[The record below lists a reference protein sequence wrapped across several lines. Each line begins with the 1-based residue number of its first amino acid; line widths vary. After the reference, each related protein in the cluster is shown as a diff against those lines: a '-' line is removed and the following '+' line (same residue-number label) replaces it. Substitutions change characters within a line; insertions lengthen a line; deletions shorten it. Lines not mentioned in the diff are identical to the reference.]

1 MRKAVKEVASLI
13 KNYILDT
20 NVLIHYPGCIHTFED
35 NNIIIPII
43 CLEELD
49 NLKKKDGIVGYQAR
63 EAIREINNVR
73 QYGSIHD
80 GVKLPGGGI
89 LRVELNHLDPA
100 HIPDGIDLNKN
111 DNKILTI
118 ALNIKNES
126 KKLSTILVTKDLCVA
141 IKAESMDIEVQDYR
155 NDKVDVDHIY
165 RGYRE
170 ITLPSSQ
177 IDKIYSGGLKL
188 NKKTGLD
195 AFPNE
200 FFCIK
205 STDHNSHETLARYD
219 GSRIV
224 PLKYAGEKAW
234 GLTPKNREQRMAFEL
249 LMDEDIHLVTLS
261 GGAGTG
267 KSILSVAVA
276 LQKVIES
283 SIYDKIIFVKP
294 VVSAG
299 DPIGFLPGDEN
310 AKLKPFMDSFG
321 DTIESLMSE
330 RCKKQNAEKN
340 GRLKKNTGK
349 GFDFHEKPAFS
360 AESFL
365 EQYQEAGVIE
375 MKTFAFMRGRTL
387 SNAMV
392 IIDEA
397 QEITPHLAKLMLT
410 RAGQGA
416 KFVMIGDPSDN
427 QIDNTLVD
435 SKSNGLVYVVEKMKS
450 HAITGHV
457 SLEEVERSPL
467 AKIAEESL

>member
-1 MRKAVKEVASLI
+1 MI

-20 NVLIHYPGCIHTFED
+20 NVLIHFPGCIHTFED
-35 NNIIIPII
+35 NHIIIPLV

-49 NLKKKDGIVGYQAR
+49 NLKKKDGILGYQAR

-73 QYGSIHD
+73 QYGDIHN
-80 GVKLPGGGI
+80 GVKLPGGGT
-89 LRVELNHLDPA
+89 LRVELNHMNPVD
-100 HIPDGIDLNKN
+100 IPDGVDLNKN

-126 KKLSTILVTKDLCVA
+126 KDISTILVTKDLCVA
-141 IKAESMDIEVQDYR
+141 IKAEALNLEVQDYQ
-155 NDKVDVDHIY
+155 NDKVDVDQIY
-165 RGYRE
+165 KGYKE
-170 ITLPSSQ
+170 ITLPSTQ
-177 IDKIYSGGLKL
+177 IDKIYNGGLKL
-188 NKKTGLD
+188 NKKTGLT
-195 AFPNE
+195 AYPNE

-205 STDHNSHETLARYD
+205 SSDHSSHETLAKYD
-219 GSRIV
+219 GTKIV
-224 PLKYAGEKAW
+224 PLGYANDKAW
-234 GLTPKNREQRMAFEL
+234 GLTPRNREQKMAFEL
-249 LMDEDIHLVTLS
+249 LMDEDLHLVTLS

-276 LQKVIES
+276 LQKVIENNV
-283 SIYDKIIFVKP
+283 YDKIILVKP

-299 DPIGFLPGDEN
+299 DPIGFLPGTEN

-321 DTIESLMSE
+321 DSIESLMTE
-330 RCKKQNAEKN
+330 RSKKQTAEKN
-340 GRLKKNTGK
+340 SKLKKNAK
-349 GFDFHEKPAFS
+349 RNMEYQEKPAFS
-360 AESFL
+360 AEGFL
-365 EQYQEAGVIE
+365 DQYREAGIIE

-397 QEITPHLAKLMLT
+397 QEMTPHLAKLMLT

-435 SKSNGLVYVVEKMKS
+435 SKSNGLVYVIEKMKPYE
-450 HAITGHV
+450 ITGHI

-467 AKIAEESL
+467 AKIAEECL

>member
-1 MRKAVKEVASLI
+1 MISRAEGGIPLI

-20 NVLIHYPGCIHTFED
+20 NVLIHFPGCIYTFTD
-35 NNIIIPII
+35 NHVIIPLI

-49 NLKKKDGIVGYQAR
+49 NLKKKEGILGYQAR
-63 EAIREINNVR
+63 EAIREINSVR
-73 QYGSIHD
+73 QYGDIHT
-80 GVKLPGGGI
+80 GVKLPSGGT
-89 LRVELNHLDPA
+89 LRVELNHMNPIN
-100 HIPDGIDLNKN
+100 IPDGVDLNKN
-111 DNKILTI
+111 DNKIITI

-126 KKLSTILVTKDLCVA
+126 GKINTILVTKDLCVA
-141 IKAESMDIEVQDYR
+141 IKAESLNIEVQDYQ
-155 NDKVDVDHIY
+155 NDKINVDHIY
-165 RGYRE
+165 KGYRE
-170 ITLPSSQ
+170 VALTSSQ
-177 IDKIYSGGLKL
+177 IDKIYGNGLKL

-195 AFPNE
+195 ICPNE

-205 STDHNSHETLARYD
+205 STDNQAHETLAKYD
-219 GSRIV
+219 GSKII
-224 PLKYAGEKAW
+224 PLKYADDKAW

-249 LMDEDIHLVTLS
+249 LMDEKVQLVTLS

-276 LQKVIES
+276 LQKVIENNV
-283 SIYDKIIFVKP
+283 YDKIILVKP

-299 DPIGFLPGDEN
+299 DPIGFLPGTEN

-321 DTIESLMSE
+321 DSIESLMTE
-330 RCKKQNAEKN
+330 RIKKQSEKSN
-340 GRLKKNTGK
+340 KLKKNAK
-349 GFDFHEKPAFS
+349 KNSEYHEKPAFS
-360 AESFL
+360 AEGFL
-365 EQYQEAGVIE
+365 EQYQEAGIIE

-410 RAGQGA
+410 RAGQET

-435 SKSNGLVYVVEKMKS
+435 SKSNGLVYVIEKMKS
-450 HAITGHV
+450 FAITGHI
-457 SLEEVERSPL
+457 SLEEVERSAL
-467 AKIAEESL
+467 AKIAEECL

>member
-1 MRKAVKEVASLI
+1 MI

-49 NLKKKDGIVGYQAR
+49 NLKKKDGILGYQAR
-63 EAIREINNVR
+63 EAIREINSVR
-73 QYGSIHD
+73 QYGNIHN
-80 GVKLPGGGI
+80 GITLPGGGT
-89 LRVELNHLDPA
+89 LRVELNHLNPA
-100 HIPDGIDLNKN
+100 LIPDGVDLNKN

-126 KKLSTILVTKDLCVA
+126 KNVSTILVTKDLCAA
-141 IKAESMDIEVQDYR
+141 IKAESLNIEVQDYQS
-155 NDKVDVDHIY
+155 DKVDVDHIY
-165 RGYRE
+165 KGYRE
-170 ITLPSSQ
+170 IALPSSQ

-188 NKKTGLD
+188 NKKTGP
-195 AFPNE
+195 AAYPNE

-205 STDHNSHETLARYD
+205 STDSSSHETLARYD
-219 GSRIV
+219 GSRLV
-224 PLKYAGEKAW
+224 PLKFINEKAW
-234 GLTPKNREQRMAFEL
+234 GLSPKNREQRMAFEL
-249 LMDEDIHLVTLS
+249 LMDEEIHLVTLS

-283 SIYDKIIFVKP
+283 NIYDKIIFVKP

-310 AKLKPFMDSFG
+310 TKLKPFMDSFG
-321 DTIESLMSE
+321 DSIESLMSE
-330 RCKKQNAEKN
+330 RNKKQTSEKQ
-340 GRLKKNTGK
+340 GKLKKNTGRTI
-349 GFDFHEKPAFS
+349 DYHEKPAFS
-360 AESFL
+360 AEGFL
-365 EQYQEAGVIE
+365 EQYREAGVIE
-375 MKTFAFMRGRTL
+375 MKTFTFMRGRTL

-410 RAGQGA
+410 RAGHGA

-435 SKSNGLVYVVEKMKS
+435 SKSNGLVYVIEKMKS
-450 HAITGHV
+450 YAITGHI

>member
-1 MRKAVKEVASLI
+1 MV

-35 NNIIIPII
+35 NNIIIPLI

-49 NLKKKDGIVGYQAR
+49 NLKKKEGILGYQAR

-73 QYGSIHD
+73 QYGDIHR
-80 GVKLPGGGI
+80 GVNLPSGGT
-89 LRVELNHLDPA
+89 LRVELNHMNSVLM
-100 HIPDGIDLNKN
+100 PDGVDLNKN

-126 KKLSTILVTKDLCVA
+126 KNVKTILVTKDLCVA
-141 IKAESMDIEVQDYR
+141 IKAESLNLTVQDYE
-155 NDKVDVDHIY
+155 NDKVDVDQIY
-165 RGYRE
+165 KGYKE
-170 ITLPSSQ
+170 ISLPSSQ
-177 IDKIYSGGLKL
+177 IDKIYNGGLKL

-200 FFCIK
+200 FFYIR
-205 STDHNSHETLARYD
+205 STDQNSHETLAKYD
-219 GSRIV
+219 GNKII
-224 PLKYAGEKAW
+224 PLNYASDKAW
-234 GLTPKNREQRMAFEL
+234 GLIPKNKGQKMAFEL
-249 LMDEDIHLVTLS
+249 LMDDNIPLVTLS

-283 SIYDKIIFVKP
+283 NIYDKIILVKP
-294 VVSAG
+294 VVTAG
-299 DPIGFLPGDEN
+299 DPIGFLPGTEN

-321 DTIESLMSE
+321 DSIESLMTE
-330 RCKKQNAEKN
+330 RNRKSFLDKSNK
-340 GRLKKNTGK
+340 LKKNFKRGEE
-349 GFDFHEKPAFS
+349 HEKPSFS
-360 AESFL
+360 VESFL
-365 EQYQEAGVIE
+365 DQYQEAGIIQ

-397 QEITPHLAKLMLT
+397 QEMTPHLAKLMLT
-410 RAGQGA
+410 RAGQGS

-435 SKSNGLVYVVEKMKS
+435 SKSNGLVYVIEKMKS
-450 HAITGHV
+450 CELTGHAA
-457 SLEEVERSPL
+457 LEEVERSQL
-467 AKIAEESL
+467 AKLAEECL

>member
-1 MRKAVKEVASLI
+1 MI
-13 KNYILDT
+13 KNYVLDT
-20 NVLIHYPGCIHTFED
+20 NVLIHFPGSIYTFAD
-35 NNIIIPII
+35 NHVIIPLV

-49 NLKKKDGIVGYQAR
+49 NLKKKEGILGFQAR
-63 EAIREINNVR
+63 EAIREINSVR
-73 QYGSIHD
+73 QYGDIRT
-80 GVKLPGGGI
+80 GVKLPGGGT
-89 LRVELNHLDPA
+89 LRVEMNHMNPA
-100 HIPDGIDLNKN
+100 DIPDGVDLNKN
-111 DNKILTI
+111 DNKIILITF
-118 ALNIKNES
+118 NIKKES
-126 KKLSTILVTKDLCVA
+126 KKINTILVTKDLCVA
-141 IKAESMDIEVQDYR
+141 IKAESLDIEVQDYQ

-165 RGYRE
+165 KGYRE
-170 ITLPSSQ
+170 VSLPSSQ
-177 IDKIYSGGLKL
+177 INKIYSGGLKL
-188 NKKTGLD
+188 NKKTGQE

-205 STDHNSHETLARYD
+205 SSDSSAHETLAKYD
-219 GSRIV
+219 GSKIV
-224 PLKYAGEKAW
+224 PLKYASERAW

-283 SIYDKIIFVKP
+283 NVYDKIIFVKP

-299 DPIGFLPGDEN
+299 DPIGFLPGTEN

-321 DTIESLMSE
+321 DSIESLMTE
-330 RCKKQNAEKN
+330 RNKKTSDKSSK
-340 GRLKKNTGK
+340 LKKSVK
-349 GFDFHEKPAFS
+349 KSSEYHEKPAFS
-360 AESFL
+360 AEGFL
-365 EQYQEAGVIE
+365 EQYQEAGIIE

-392 IIDEA
+392 VIDEA

-435 SKSNGLVYVVEKMKS
+435 SKSNGLVYVIEKMK
-450 HAITGHV
+450 AFDITGHI

-467 AKIAEESL
+467 AKIAEECL